1 MDMRIKN
8 AAGDRFSSVS
18 RRPVYYVVYIE
29 PQQVV
34 GRAIAGDGK
43 ALFHVHH
50 LDWLDLCI
58 VERMRLES
66 YF

>member
-18 RRPVYYVVYIE
+18 RRPVFYVVYIE

-34 GRAIAGDGK
+34 GRAIAGDGRS
-43 ALFHVHH
+43 LFHMDH
-50 LDWLDLCI
+50 LHRLNLCVI
-58 VERMRLES
+58 ERMRLES
-66 YF
+66 DL

>member
-1 MDMRIKN
+1 MKISIKN
-8 AAGDRFSSVS
+8 AAGDSIFAVS

-29 PQQVV
+29 PQRVV

>member
-1 MDMRIKN
+1 MNLGTKN
-8 AAGDRFSSVS
+8 AAGDSIFAVS

-50 LDWLDLCI
+50 LDWLNLCI
-58 VERMRLES
+58 IERMRLEPDL
-66 YF
+66 

>member
-1 MDMRIKN
+1 MNLGTKN
-8 AAGDRFSSVS
+8 AAGDSFLTVS

-43 ALFHVHH
+43 ALFHVDH
-50 LDWLDLCI
+50 LDWLNLCI
-58 VERMRLES
+58 IEWMRLES
-66 YF
+66 DL